1 MHADIDECS
10 QESNT
15 CNVETEVC
23 QNLVGTHLCK
33 CKQGLVR
40 VDGKCVPEPE
50 KPAPTQPPPTKK
62 SKKKK
67 KKSKKGKEKGPLM
80 FPWYHTVAPLMLL
93 FLTYKYA
100 KPNLVT
106 SGMILLVLAIA
117 ACS

>member
-1 MHADIDECS
+1 M
-10 QESNT
+10 
-15 CNVETEVC
+15 
-23 QNLVGTHLCK
+23 
-33 CKQGLVR
+33 
-40 VDGKCVPEPE
+40 DGKCVAEPE
-50 KPAPTQPPPTKK
+50 KPATTPQPPQTNKK

-67 KKSKKGKEKGPLM
+67 KKSKKGKEKGPQV